1 VTKLHETVIHVALF
15 SYSSSRE
22 EEEEER
28 GEAYLALR
36 ELVA

>member
-1 VTKLHETVIHVALF
+1 LF
-15 SYSSSRE
+15 SCSSSRE